1 MPKRRADADSRRF
14 LDEFE
19 SVRVSRF
26 RATGVIDP
34 AKRNALIPFPNGRI
48 KLIGTAHT
56 RLKYGGGFSYFI
68 CPRCAR
74 ITSKLHL
81 IDDAPLC
88 WRCCYALNI
97 VHRAKWGFGRQER
110 ARVADQKLDELIAK
124 VETPASL
131 RLKGPAACWHGKA
144 QRLSNSRRLTKNLRS
159 RMITLR
165 LNQLASQHRT
175 DDGNLKLTR
184 AYKPRADA
192 IAIIPELQSIWRAN
206 STERLQRAL
215 DKAQDAIL
223 NALQDKDPQKR
234 LIAARLIAHSKQ
246 GRERGFISNRT

>member
-56 RLKYGGGFSYFI
+56 HLKYGGGFSYFI
-68 CPRCAR
+68 CPKCAR
-74 ITSKLHL
+74 LTTKLFL

-88 WRCCYALNI
+88 WQCCYALNI
-97 VHRAKWGFGRQER
+97 VHRIRYGFGRDER
-110 ARVADQKLDELIAK
+110 RRVCDQKLDELIAK
-124 VETPASL
+124 VESPTSL
-131 RLKGPAACWHGKA
+131 RFKGSFACWHGKA

-165 LNQLASQHRT
+165 LSQLASQHAT

-192 IAIIPELQSIWRAN
+192 LAVIPEIKSIWRAN
-206 STERLQRAL
+206 STKRLQQAL

-223 NALQDKDPQKR
+223 NALHDKDPQKR
-234 LIAARLIAHSKQ
+234 IIAAKLFARSKQ
-246 GRERGFISNRT
+246 GRERGFIANQT